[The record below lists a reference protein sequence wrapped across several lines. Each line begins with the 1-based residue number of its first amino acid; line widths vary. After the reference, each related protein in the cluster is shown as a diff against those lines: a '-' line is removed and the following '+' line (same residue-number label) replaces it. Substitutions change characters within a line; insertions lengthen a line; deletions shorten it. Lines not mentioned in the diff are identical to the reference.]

1 MTMLMYTA
9 HLQREDALLLR
20 VVYQTALDV
29 TYRVKLKLR
38 EGGKNH
44 RKVFTHDMVLQNT
57 IVRQWL

>member
-20 VVYQTALDV
+20 VVYQTAQDV

-38 EGGKNH
+38 EGAKNH
-44 RKVFTHDMVLQNT
+44 RKECLLMTWCYR
-57 IVRQWL
+57 IP